1 MDHIIHEEVSENIN
15 LPAKLELV
23 HCMPMTIPAHWH
35 EYLEILCLIDG
46 RLTAVIQLSL
56 IHI

>member
-23 HCMPMTIPAHWH
+23 HCMPMTIPAH
-35 EYLEILCLIDG
+35 
-46 RLTAVIQLSL
+46 
-56 IHI
+56 

>member
-1 MDHIIHEEVSENIN
+1 MDHIIHEEVSENTN

-35 EYLEILCLIDG
+35 EYLEILCLIEG
-46 RLTAVIQLSL
+46 RLTAVI
-56 IHI
+56 